1 MASRKTIKGIAI
13 QLSADAT
20 GLTNALQNINKKI
33 DGTSSNLKEVNKLLK
48 FDGTN
53 TELIAQKQ
61 RLLGEQIDNT
71 KKKLKALTDQQGKLN
86 SALDKGDITQE
97 QYDAW
102 QREIIQTEQQLKD
115 LGDALDDT
123 EDSSDRISQSFSGWG
138 EKIGAVASLINDEI
152 LQPMTDKLI
161 DIGKDSFGAYAG
173 FEQGMAE
180 VKAISGAT
188 TDEMDKL
195 NEKALEVASTSAFT
209 SAEIADAFKYMAMAG
224 WKPQQMLDGIEAIE
238 ALASA
243 TGSDLGSTSD
253 ILTDALTAFGL
264 TAADAGHFADVLA
277 VASSNANTNVAMMG
291 ETFKYVSSVAGA
303 YGYSIEDV
311 AESIGLIANNG
322 IKASQAGTA
331 LRSIMTRIGT
341 NAGASKNAMGAGEII
356 EMLTGKPIYDAEGN
370 MRDWG
375 EIVDET
381 RVAWQNLTEEQQSS
395 YAKQIAA
402 NTGLSAWQAL
412 MNSTTTDIDKLSG
425 AIENADGTTQKMKE
439 TMLDTSQGSITML
452 QASIDTLKV
461 TIGEELAPKIQ
472 KVIDKLQKV
481 VDWVGTLDGD
491 QITLATNIGIGVAAF
506 GLVAG
511 AISKVIAFIASLR
524 LALGTASI
532 AGATGAGA
540 AAAATGAAGTGGLI
554 GTLGAVAVVLSGV
567 AYIATQVI
575 AQIGMI
581 TENMDSIKLA
591 WENEGEIGWEQDWY
605 NRQKITAQKGWTS
618 DQLGEAYEA
627 VGGIDLSAATGLKG
641 GYNNYLQAFGTND
654 VYNTAEKSALW
665 GKMVNY
671 LTNTGAYAISPADS
685 ATWNTEMRTGYPTA
699 EQMQKT
705 YQRNV
710 ERGTNVTIN
719 FDSSVVGR
727 AVARYGANNNYR
739 ANIQ

>member
-1 MASRKTIKGIAI
+1 MASRKTIKGISI

-33 DGTSSNLKEVNKLLK
+33 DSTSGNLKEVNKLLK

-71 KKKLKALTDQQGKLN
+71 KKKLKTLTDQQDKLN

-188 TDEMDKL
+188 TEEMDKL

-356 EMLTGKPIYDAEGN
+356 EMLTGKPIYDAQGN

-375 EIVDET
+375 DIIDET
-381 RVAWQNLTEEQQSS
+381 RVAWQGLTEEQQSS

-412 MNSTTTDIDKLSG
+412 MNSTTTDIDKLSS

-472 KVIDKLQKV
+472 LVIDKIQEV
-481 VDWVGTLDGD
+481 VNWVGTLDSD

-506 GLVAG
+506 GLMAG

-540 AAAATGAAGTGGLI
+540 AAAATGAAGAGGLI

-567 AYIATQVI
+567 AYIATQVV
-575 AQIGMI
+575 AQISMI
-581 TENMDSIKLA
+581 TENMDSIKMN
-591 WENEGEIGWEQDWY
+591 WENEGAIGWEQDWY
-605 NRQKITAQKGWTS
+605 NRQKITAKKGWTS
-618 DQLGEAYEA
+618 EQLGEAYEA

-654 VYNTAEKSALW
+654 VYNSAEKSALW
-665 GKMVNY
+665 TKMVNY

-685 ATWNTEMRTGYPTA
+685 ATWNTEMKTGYPTQ
-699 EQMQKT
+699 EQMKKT
-705 YQRNV
+705 YERNV

-719 FDSSVVGR
+719 FDSSIVGR

>member
-1 MASRKTIKGIAI
+1 MASRKTIKGISI

-33 DGTSSNLKEVNKLLK
+33 DSTSSNLKEVNKLLK
-48 FDGTN
+48 FDGSN

-71 KKKLKALTDQQGKLN
+71 KKKLKALTDQQDKLN
-86 SALDKGDITQE
+86 SALENGDITQE

-102 QREIIQTEQQLKD
+102 QREIIQTEQQLASLED
-115 LGDALDDT
+115 VLDDT
-123 EDSSDRISQSFSGWG
+123 EDSSDRIAQSFSGWG
-138 EKIGAVASLINDEI
+138 EKVGAVATLINDEI
-152 LQPMTDKLI
+152 LQPITNKLTE
-161 DIGKDSFGAYAG
+161 IGKESFGAFAD

-188 TDEMDKL
+188 TDEMDAL
-195 NEKALEVASTSAFT
+195 NKKALEVASTSAFT
-209 SAEIADAFKYMAMAG
+209 SAEIAEGFKYMAMAG

-238 ALASA
+238 SLASA

-253 ILTDALTAFGL
+253 IITDALTAFGL
-264 TAADAGHFADVLA
+264 GAEDAAHFADVLA

-311 AESIGLIANNG
+311 AESIGIIANSG

-331 LRSIMTRIGT
+331 LRSIMTRIAT
-341 NAGASKNAMGAGEII
+341 DAGASKNKMGAGEII
-356 EMLTGKPIYDAEGN
+356 EMLTGKPIFDAQGN

-375 EIVDET
+375 EIIDDT
-381 RVAWQNLTEEQQSS
+381 RVAWKGLTEEQQSS

-402 NTGLSAWQAL
+402 NTGISAWQAL
-412 MNSTTTDIDKLSG
+412 MNASTEDTDKLSN
-425 AIENADGTTQKMKE
+425 AIANADGTTQKMKE
-439 TMLDTSQGSITML
+439 TMLDTSQGSLTML
-452 QASIDTLKV
+452 SASIDTLKV
-461 TIGEELAPKIQ
+461 EIGEKLAPTIQ
-472 KVIDKLQKV
+472 QVIDKIQEL
-481 VDWVGTLDGD
+481 VDWVGTLDDD
-491 QITLATNIGIGVAAF
+491 QIKLAASIGVGVVAF
-506 GLVAG
+506 GTVAS
-511 AISKVIAFIASLR
+511 AISNVIGFIASLR
-524 LALGTASI
+524 IALGTASV

-540 AAAATGAAGTGGLI
+540 AAAATGAAGAGGLI

-581 TENMDSIKLA
+581 TENMDALKMN
-591 WENEGEIGWEQDWY
+591 WENEGAIGWEQDWY
-605 NRQKITAQKGWTS
+605 NRQKITSQKGWTS
-618 DQLGEAYEA
+618 EQLGEAYEA

-654 VYNTAEKSALW
+654 VYSSAEKSALW
-665 GKMVNY
+665 TKMVNY

-685 ATWNTEMRTGYPTA
+685 ATWNTEMKTGYPTQ

-710 ERGTNVTIN
+710 ERGTNITIN
-719 FDSSVVGR
+719 FDSSIVGR
-727 AVARYGANNNYR
+727 AVARYGANNTYR

>member
-1 MASRKTIKGIAI
+1 MASRKTIKGISI

-33 DGTSSNLKEVNKLLK
+33 DSTSGNLKEVNKLLK
-48 FDGTN
+48 FDGSN
-53 TELIAQKQ
+53 AELIAQKQ

-71 KKKLKALTDQQGKLN
+71 KKKLKALTDQQDKLN

-188 TDEMDKL
+188 TEEMDKL

-375 EIVDET
+375 DIVDET
-381 RVAWQNLTEEQQSS
+381 RVAWQGLTEEQQSS

-461 TIGEELAPKIQ
+461 TIGEDLAPKIQ
-472 KVIDKLQKV
+472 KVIDKIQEV
-481 VDWVGTLDGD
+481 VDWIGTLDGD
-491 QITLATNIGIGVAAF
+491 QITLATNIGIGIAAF
-506 GLVAG
+506 GLMAG
-511 AISKVIAFIASLR
+511 AISKVIGFIASLR

-554 GTLGAVAVVLSGV
+554 GTLGAIAVVLSGV

-581 TENMDSIKLA
+581 TENMDSIKMD
-591 WENEGEIGWEQDWY
+591 WNNEGAIGWEQDWY
-605 NRQKITAQKGWTS
+605 NRQKITSQKGWTS

-641 GYNNYLQAFGTND
+641 GYNNYLQAFGTNT
-654 VYNTAEKSALW
+654 VYTTAEKSELW

-685 ATWNTEMRTGYPTA
+685 ATWNTEMRTGYPTQ

-719 FDSSVVGR
+719 FDSSIVGR

>member
-1 MASRKTIKGIAI
+1 MASRKTIKGISI

-33 DGTSSNLKEVNKLLK
+33 DSTSSNLKEVNKLLK
-48 FDGTN
+48 FDGSN
-53 TELIAQKQ
+53 AELITQKQ

-71 KKKLKALTDQQGKLN
+71 KKKLKALKDQQDNLN
-86 SALDKGDITQE
+86 KALENDDITQE

-102 QREIIQTEQQLKD
+102 QREIIETEQQLKS
-115 LGDALDDT
+115 LGDELDDT
-123 EDSSDRISQSFSGWG
+123 EDSSDRVGQSFSGWG
-138 EKIGAVASLINDEI
+138 EKIGAVATLLNDQI
-152 LQPMTDKLI
+152 LQPLTDKLV
-161 DIGKDSFGAYAG
+161 DIGKDSFGAFAS

-188 TDEMDKL
+188 TEEMDAL
-195 NEKALEVASTSAFT
+195 NKKALEVASTSAFT
-209 SAEIADAFKYMAMAG
+209 SAEIADGFKYMAMAG
-224 WKPQQMLDGIEAIE
+224 WKPQQMIDGIEAIE

-264 TAADAGHFADVLA
+264 TAGDAAHFADVIA

-356 EMLTGKPIYDAEGN
+356 EMLTGKPIYDAQGN

-375 EIVDET
+375 DIVDET
-381 RVAWQNLTEEQQSS
+381 RVAWQKLTEEQQSS

-402 NTGLSAWQAL
+402 NTGLAAWQAL
-412 MNSTTTDIDKLSG
+412 MNSAPADIDKLSD

-472 KVIDKLQKV
+472 LVIDKIQEV
-481 VDWVGTLDGD
+481 VNWVGTLDGD
-491 QITLATNIGIGVAAF
+491 QITLATNIGIGIAAF

-575 AQIGMI
+575 SQISMI
-581 TENMDSIKLA
+581 TKNMDAIKMN
-591 WENEGEIGWEQDWY
+591 WENEGAIGWEQDWY
-605 NRQKITAQKGWTS
+605 NRQKITAKKGWTS

-654 VYNTAEKSALW
+654 VYTTAEKSALW
-665 GKMVNY
+665 TKMVNY

-685 ATWNTEMRTGYPTA
+685 ATWNTEMKTGYPTQ
-699 EQMQKT
+699 EQMKKT
-705 YQRNV
+705 YERNV

-719 FDSSVVGR
+719 FDSSIVGR

>member
-1 MASRKTIKGIAI
+1 MASRKTIKGISI

-33 DGTSSNLKEVNKLLK
+33 DSTSSNLKEVNKLLK
-48 FDGTN
+48 FDGSN

-71 KKKLKALTDQQGKLN
+71 KKKLKALKDQQDNLN
-86 SALDKGDITQE
+86 KALENDDITQE

-102 QREIIQTEQQLKD
+102 QREIIETEQQLKS
-115 LGDALDDT
+115 LGDELDDT
-123 EDSSDRISQSFSGWG
+123 EDSSDRVGQSFSGWG
-138 EKIGAVASLINDEI
+138 EKIGAVATLINDEI
-152 LQPMTDKLI
+152 LQPLTDKLV
-161 DIGKDSFGAYAG
+161 DIGKDSFGAFAS

-188 TDEMDKL
+188 TEEMDAL
-195 NEKALEVASTSAFT
+195 NKKALEVASTSAFT
-209 SAEIADAFKYMAMAG
+209 SAEIADGFKYMAMAG

-253 ILTDALTAFGL
+253 IITDALTAFGL
-264 TAADAGHFADVLA
+264 TAEDAAHFADVLA

-311 AESIGLIANNG
+311 AESIGIIANSG

-331 LRSIMTRIGT
+331 LRSIMTRIAT
-341 NAGASKNAMGAGEII
+341 DAGASKNKMGAGEII
-356 EMLTGKPIYDAEGN
+356 EMLTGKPIFDAQGN

-375 EIVDET
+375 DIIDDT
-381 RVAWQNLTEEQQSS
+381 REAWAGLTEEQQSS

-402 NTGLSAWQAL
+402 NTGIAAWQAL
-412 MNSTTTDIDKLSG
+412 MNASTEDTDKLSD

-439 TMLDTSQGSITML
+439 TMLDTSQGSLTML
-452 QASIDTLKV
+452 SASIDTLKV

-472 KVIDKLQKV
+472 TVIDKIQELV
-481 VDWVGTLDGD
+481 NWVGTLDGD
-491 QITLATNIGIGVAAF
+491 QITLAANIGIGVAAF

-575 AQIGMI
+575 AQISMI
-581 TENMDSIKLA
+581 TKNMDSIKMN
-591 WENEGEIGWEQDWY
+591 WENEGAIGWEQDWY
-605 NRQKITAQKGWTS
+605 NRQKIVAKKGWTS
-618 DQLGEAYEA
+618 EQLGEAYEA

-654 VYNTAEKSALW
+654 VYNSAEKSALW
-665 GKMVNY
+665 TKMVNY

-685 ATWNTEMRTGYPTA
+685 ATWNTEMKTGYPTQ
-699 EQMQKT
+699 EQMKKT
-705 YQRNV
+705 YERNV

-719 FDSSVVGR
+719 FDSSIVGR

>member
-1 MASRKTIKGIAI
+1 MASRKTIKGISI

-33 DGTSSNLKEVNKLLK
+33 DSTSSNLKEVNKLLK
-48 FDGTN
+48 FDGSN
-53 TELIAQKQ
+53 TELIEQKQ

-71 KKKLKALTDQQGKLN
+71 KKKLKALTDQQNNLN

-102 QREIIQTEQQLKD
+102 QREIIQTEQQLKS
-115 LGDALDDT
+115 LGDELDDT
-123 EDSSDRISQSFSGWG
+123 EDSSDRIAQSFSGWG

-188 TDEMDKL
+188 ADEMDAL
-195 NEKALEVASTSAFT
+195 NKKALEVASTSAFT
-209 SAEIADAFKYMAMAG
+209 SAQIADGFKYMAMAG

-238 ALASA
+238 SLASA

-253 ILTDALTAFGL
+253 IVTDALTAFGL
-264 TAADAGHFADVLA
+264 TAEDAAHFADVLA
-277 VASSNANTNVAMMG
+277 VASSNANTNVSMMG

-356 EMLTGKPIYDAEGN
+356 EMLTGKPIYDAQGN

-375 EIVDET
+375 DIVDET
-381 RVAWQNLTEEQQSS
+381 RVAWSKLTEEQQSS

-402 NTGLSAWQAL
+402 NTGLAAWQAL
-412 MNSTTTDIDKLSG
+412 MNSTATDIDKLSG

-452 QASIDTLKV
+452 SASIDTLKV

-472 KVIDKLQKV
+472 LIIDKLQEV
-481 VDWVGTLDGD
+481 VNWVGTLDGD
-491 QITLATNIGIGVAAF
+491 QITLATNIGVGIAAF
-506 GLVAG
+506 GLMAS
-511 AISKVIAFIASLR
+511 AISKVITFIASLR

-540 AAAATGAAGTGGLI
+540 AAAATGAAGAGGLI

-567 AYIATQVI
+567 AYIATQVV

-591 WENEGEIGWEQDWY
+591 WENEGEIGWEKDWY

-618 DQLGEAYEA
+618 EQLGEAYEA

-654 VYNTAEKSALW
+654 VYTTAEKSALW
-665 GKMVNY
+665 SKMVNY

-685 ATWNTEMRTGYPTA
+685 ATWNTEMKTGYPTQ
-699 EQMQKT
+699 EQMKKT
-705 YQRNV
+705 YERNV